1 MKNKLSKIL
10 AIVIVITMIW
20 ANICYQVKA
29 VEEGGNQESE
39 TTENTEGNTGGGQTT
54 TEEPKEPEIPETPT
68 KEETPEPAQPT
79 NSSSSSQQTTT
90 TSTKT
95 KATTQSK
102 SDNANLSNLG
112 IRPNDFTGF
121 TPSQTTYNVTV
132 PNDVDSVE
140 VYATAQN
147 ANATISGTGTKSLQ
161 EGSNALMVTVTAQ
174 NGTKKTYTINV
185 TRQTS
190 EESEENSEEANATEQ
205 AEGLEKVEIA
215 GATLSPEF
223 QTNIYEYT
231 AKYIG
236 EETNLNVDAV
246 ATNSDYTVEV
256 TGNND
261 LKEGENLITILVTD
275 AKGENV
281 ATYQITLNKSL
292 VDEEALAREQEELE
306 RQENQRKMIA
316 AGIAIIFVIIVI
328 VVIIIIKRRKN
339 RMLAEDYSGI
349 PFSGLND
356 DEYDDNYYENYLEGE
371 EEGPGPLEDFD
382 QNMNYQANEN
392 IGKQDELDEN
402 DIEQIEPT
410 DDAKAK
416 IREEFLNN
424 YKFDDYDEKEMP
436 KRKNKGKRFK

>member
-29 VEEGGNQESE
+29 VEEGGNQESG

-54 TEEPKEPEIPETPT
+54 TEEPETPAT
-68 KEETPEPAQPT
+68 PSEEDPKESAQPQT
-79 NSSSSSQQTTT
+79 DNPSGGSTQTTT
-90 TSTKT
+90 TNNKQTSTT
-95 KATTQSK
+95 PTRS
-102 SDNANLSNLG
+102 SNANLSNLG

-161 EGSNALMVTVTAQ
+161 EGNNALMVTVTAQ

-205 AEGLEKVEIA
+205 AEGLEKIEIA

-256 TGNND
+256 TGNDD

-275 AKGENV
+275 AEGENV

-292 VDEEALAREQEELE
+292 VDEEAIAREQEELE
-306 RQENQRKMIA
+306 RQETQRKMIA

-356 DEYDDNYYENYLEGE
+356 DEYDDGYAENYLEG

-382 QNMNYQANEN
+382 QNMNYQANEDIEQEN
-392 IGKQDELDEN
+392 ELDEK

-410 DDAKAK
+410 DDAKAR

-424 YKFDDYDEKEMP
+424 YKFDDYDEEEML
-436 KRKNKGKRFK
+436 KRKSKGKRSK

>member
-29 VEEGGNQESE
+29 VEEGGNQESG

-54 TEEPKEPEIPETPT
+54 TEEPETPAT
-68 KEETPEPAQPT
+68 PSEEDPKESAQPQT
-79 NSSSSSQQTTT
+79 DNPSGGSTQTTT
-90 TSTKT
+90 TNNRQTSTT
-95 KATTQSK
+95 PTRS
-102 SDNANLSNLG
+102 SNANLSNLG

-185 TRQTS
+185 TRQAS

-205 AEGLEKVEIA
+205 AEGLEKIEIA

-256 TGNND
+256 TGNDD

-275 AKGENV
+275 AEGENV
-281 ATYQITLNKSL
+281 ATYQITLNKNL

-306 RQENQRKMIA
+306 RQETQRKMIA

-356 DEYDDNYYENYLEGE
+356 DEYDDGYAENYLEGE

-382 QNMNYQANEN
+382 QNMNYQANED
-392 IGKQDELDEN
+392 IEKQDELDEK

-410 DDAKAK
+410 DDAKAR

-424 YKFDDYDEKEMP
+424 YKFDDYDEEEMP
-436 KRKNKGKRFK
+436 KRKSKGKRFK